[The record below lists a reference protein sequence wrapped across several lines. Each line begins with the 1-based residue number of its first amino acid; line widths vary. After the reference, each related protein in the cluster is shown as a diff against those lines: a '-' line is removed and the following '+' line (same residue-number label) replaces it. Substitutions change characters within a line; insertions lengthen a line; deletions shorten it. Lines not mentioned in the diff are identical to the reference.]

1 MNTSLSFLDPREMEH
16 WNSIRGWLLPAAA
29 ESLHKIAKLAPAEGT
44 VVEIGSFAGKSTVCI
59 GKGLGV
65 PARRMTSIDLRFQPD
80 FRSNIGFYGYETAIQ
95 TLQGPSLDHFEN
107 WDDPIS
113 FLYIDGHH
121 GKGYALA
128 DLMLWDM
135 FVLPGGYVALD
146 DTVGF
151 MIGPNLQVQLMTA
164 GGAYEFLEESGGISF
179 LRKNHALSSI
189 SHHPLSPAVWFAALH
204 QVSARLGA
212 MDPWFRQ
219 PRLPVQNPPLSE
231 WIDRFW
237 HTSPAET
244 LGLVTKKIRQK
255 LGHAAP
261 SGPGGARPSEMHWL
275 REHAADLPAREHTL
289 EYLVACEDFRAG
301 RHEAALE
308 AFTRLSAHAPEVA
321 FTHFNLPVRDL
332 ALLRSAQVHDEMG
345 QRSAASEKFAL
356 LAGRTECSELR
367 EIATRLT
374 GVRFAVPSTKPTML
388 LREFALDL
396 HGYKRQNPLDE
407 ERR

>member
-1 MNTSLSFLDPREMEH
+1 MEY

-59 GKGLGV
+59 AKGLGV
-65 PARRMTSIDLRFQPD
+65 PARGMTSIDLRFQPD
-80 FRSNIGFYGYETAIQ
+80 FHSNIGFYGYDTAIQ
-95 TLQGPSLDHFEN
+95 ALQGSSLDHFEN
-107 WDDPIS
+107 WDAPIS

-212 MDPWFRQ
+212 MDPWFRA

-261 SGPGGARPSEMHWL
+261 SGHGGARHSETQWL
-275 REHAADLPAREHTL
+275 RDHAADLPAREQTL
-289 EYLVACEDFRAG
+289 EYLAACEDFRAG

-308 AFTRLSAHAPEVA
+308 TFARLAALAPEVA
-321 FTHFNLPVRDL
+321 FTHFKLPVRDI
-332 ALLRSAQVHDEMG
+332 ALLRSAQVHDTMG
-345 QRSAASEKFAL
+345 HRQTASENFAL
-356 LAGRTECSELR
+356 LAGKTECMELQ
-367 EIATRLT
+367 EIATLHT
-374 GVRFAVPSTKPTML
+374 GERFAIPTTKPTML

-396 HGYKRQNPLDE
+396 HTYKRQQP
-407 ERR
+407 

>member
-1 MNTSLSFLDPREMEH
+1 MNTSLSFLDPREMEY
-16 WNSIRGWLLPAAA
+16 WNSIRGWLLLPAA
-29 ESLHKIAKLAPAEGT
+29 ESLHKFAKLAPAEGMA
-44 VVEIGSFAGKSTVCI
+44 VEIGSFAGKSTVCI

-65 PARRMTSIDLRFQPD
+65 PQRRMTSIDLRFQPD
-80 FRSNIGFYGYETAIQ
+80 FRSNIGFYGFDKAIQ
-95 TLQGPSLDHFEN
+95 TLQGPSLDHFAD
-107 WDDPIS
+107 WDSPIS

-151 MIGPNLQVQLMTA
+151 MIGPNLQVQVMTA
-164 GGAYEFLEESGGISF
+164 GGAYDFLEESGGISF
-179 LRKNHALSSI
+179 LRKNHNVSSI
-189 SHHPLSPAVWFAALH
+189 SYHPLSPAVWFAALH

-219 PRLPVQNPPLSE
+219 PKLPIQNPPLSE

-244 LGLVTKKIRQK
+244 LRLVTKKIRQK

-261 SGPGGARPSEMHWL
+261 SGQGGARPSETQWL
-275 REHAADLPAREHTL
+275 SDHAAVLPSREQTL

-308 AFTRLSAHAPEVA
+308 TFTRLAVLAPEVA

-332 ALLRSAQVHDEMG
+332 ALLRYAQVHDAMG
-345 QRSAASEKFAL
+345 QRQAASENFTL

-367 EIATRLT
+367 DIATRHT
-374 GVRFAVPSTKPTML
+374 GVRFAVPSTRPTML

-396 HGYKRQNPLDE
+396 HAYKRQQP
-407 ERR
+407 